1 VKVALLVPGGVDR
14 SGTHRVVPVLLWL
27 IERLAA
33 MGHELHVFA
42 HAQEPEPGE
51 WPLRGALVH
60 NAGRVPRRLRMLAQI
75 AAEHRHAPFD
85 LLHAFW
91 VSPAGAVAAVAGR
104 TLGVPVLLH
113 LPGGDLTD
121 LREIGYGARS
131 RWQGRAWAR
140 LALAGATRI
149 TAPSDYVLQQARAL
163 GVRAERL
170 PHGVALDRWPPR
182 PPRPRLPGEPAR
194 LLHVG
199 SLNPVKD
206 QETLLRAALR
216 LREMGIPFRLD
227 VVGHDT
233 LGGAVQRRAREL
245 GLAGEAG
252 DLVHFHGFLTHAEL
266 RPWMEGADLLLVT
279 SRHEAGPLVLLEA
292 AVVGVP
298 TVGTAVGHLTEWA
311 PDAAVAVPLGDPAA
325 LANETAALLRNEERR
340 LTIAANAHTRAL
352 REDADFTARAT
363 AGLYSEMVPCL
374 RCCGA
379 GPHPAA

>member
-14 SGTHRVVPVLLWL
+14 GGTHRVIPVLLWL
-27 IERLAA
+27 VERLAA
-33 MGHELHVFA
+33 MGHEIHVFA

-51 WPLRGALVH
+51 WPLLGALVH
-60 NAGRVPRRLRMLAQI
+60 NAGRAPRRLRMLAQI
-75 AAEHRHAPFD
+75 AAEHRRAPFD

-104 TLGVPVLLH
+104 ALGVPVLLH

-131 RWQGRAWAR
+131 RWRGRAWAR
-140 LALAGATRI
+140 LALAGATRV
-149 TAPSDYVLQQARAL
+149 TAPSEPIVRQARAL

-182 PPRPRLPGEPAR
+182 PPRTRHPAEPAR

-216 LREMGIPFRLD
+216 LREMGVPFRLD

-233 LGGAVQRRAREL
+233 LGGAVQRRARGL
-245 GLAGEAG
+245 GLD
-252 DLVHFHGFLTHAEL
+252 DLVHFHGFLTHPEL
-266 RPWMEGADLLLVT
+266 RPWMERADLLLVT

-292 AVVGVP
+292 AVAGVP

-311 PDAAVAVPLGDPAA
+311 PDAAVAVPVGDSAA
-325 LANETAALLRNEERR
+325 LASETAALLRNEERR
-340 LTIAANAHTRAL
+340 LTIAAAAHARAL

-363 AGLYSEMVPCL
+363 AALYGEIRANAWKANVWKVDGG
-374 RCCGA
+374 R
-379 GPHPAA
+379 